1 MSATHHRSIKSA
13 ERTLALLELFSK
25 VQRSLTVG
33 EVSREL
39 AIPQP
44 SASMLVRNLTQ
55 LGYLDHDRTLRTYSP
70 SIRVALLGS
79 WIDRRFGEAHSLEQ
93 RLDVLQ
99 RKVRMTAYIA
109 IQNGPTAQYVMS
121 QEARSPDG
129 LNIASGQYR
138 SLTCSAPGR
147 VLMALK
153 SDAEIAAW
161 VRRCNAEA
169 TEDRFRVKLREFMK
183 IIEKIRRDGYAE
195 TDGDQ
200 TPGLGAYAMVFPSP
214 IGDAPLAVG
223 AGGPMRV
230 VSKRREAIL
239 DALKQFRG
247 AFVRQAG

>member
-1 MSATHHRSIKSA
+1 MSAGQHRSIKSA

-25 VQRSLTVG
+25 VQAPLTVG
-33 EVSREL
+33 QVSREL

-79 WIDRRFGEAHSLEQ
+79 WIDRRFGEAHSLQQ

-99 RKVRMTAYIA
+99 RKVKLTAYIA
-109 IQNGPTAQYVMS
+109 IQNGATAQYVMS
-121 QEARSPDG
+121 QETHAPDG

-147 VLMALK
+147 VLLSLK
-153 SDAEIAAW
+153 PDGEIAAW
-161 VRRCNAEA
+161 VKRCNAEA
-169 TEDRFRVKLREFMK
+169 SAERFRVKLPDFMK
-183 IIEKIRRDGYAE
+183 LIEAIRRKGYSE

-200 TPGLGAYAMVFPSP
+200 TPGLGAYAMAFPSP
-214 IGDAPLAVG
+214 VGDTALAVG
-223 AGGPMRV
+223 AGGPMRLV
-230 VSKRREAIL
+230 AKRRELIL
-239 DALKQFRG
+239 DALREFRR
-247 AFVRQAG
+247 AFVRQVG

>member
-1 MSATHHRSIKSA
+1 MTATHHRSIKSA

-25 VQRSLTVG
+25 VQRPLTVG

-79 WIDRRFGEAHSLEQ
+79 WIDRRFGEAHSLER

-99 RKVRMTAYIA
+99 RKVRLTAYIA
-109 IQNGPTAQYVMS
+109 IQNGPTAQYVMT
-121 QEARSPDG
+121 QEPRSPDG

-147 VLMALK
+147 VLMSLK
-153 SDAEIAAW
+153 PDSEIATL
-161 VRRCNAEA
+161 VKRCNAEA
-169 TEDRFRVKLREFMK
+169 RQDRFRVKLRDFMK
-183 IIEKIRRDGYAE
+183 IIEKVREDGYAV
-195 TDGDQ
+195 TDEDH
-200 TPGLGAYAMVFPSP
+200 TPGLGAVAMAFPSP
-214 IGDAPLAVG
+214 LGETPLAIC
-223 AGGPMRV
+223 AGGAARV
-230 VSKRREAIL
+230 VDKKRAAVVEAL
-239 DALKQFRG
+239 AEFRA
-247 AFVRQAG
+247 AFLRQAG

>member
-1 MSATHHRSIKSA
+1 MSATSHRSIKSA

-25 VQRSLTVG
+25 LQTPLTVG
-33 EVSREL
+33 QVAREL
-39 AIPQP
+39 EIPQP

-70 SIRVALLGS
+70 SIRVALLGN
-79 WIDRRFGEAHSLEQ
+79 WIDRRFGEAHSLQQ

-99 RKVRMTAYIA
+99 RKVKMTAYIA

-121 QEARSPDG
+121 QERHAPDG

-147 VLMALK
+147 VLLSLK
-153 SDAEIAAW
+153 PDSEVAAW
-161 VRRCNAEA
+161 VKRCNAEA
-169 TEDRFRVKLREFMK
+169 GEERHKVKLRDFMK
-183 IIEKIRRDGYAE
+183 MIETIRRQGYAE

-200 TPGLGAYAMVFPSP
+200 TPGLGAYAMAFPSP
-214 IGDAPLAVG
+214 IGDTPLAVG

-230 VSKRREAIL
+230 VAKRVDLIL
-239 DALKQFRG
+239 DALNDFRQ
-247 AFVRQAG
+247 AFVRQTG

>member
-1 MSATHHRSIKSA
+1 MGATAHRSIKSA

-25 VQRSLTVG
+25 VQEPLTVG
-33 EVSREL
+33 QVSREL

-44 SASMLVRNLTQ
+44 SASMLVRNLTH

-79 WIDRRFGEAHSLEQ
+79 WIDRRFGQAHSLQQ
-93 RLDVLQ
+93 RLDILQ
-99 RKVRMTAYIA
+99 RKVKVTAYIA

-121 QEARSPDG
+121 QEPQTPDR
-129 LNIASGQYR
+129 LNINSGQYR

-147 VLMALK
+147 ALLALK
-153 SDAEIAAW
+153 PDSEIANW

-169 TEDRFRVKLREFMK
+169 AEDRFKVKLRDFMK
-183 IIEKIRRDGYAE
+183 LIENVRRKGYAE

-200 TPGLGAYAMVFPSP
+200 TPGLGAFAMAFPSP
-214 IGDAPLAVG
+214 VGDTPLAVG
-223 AGGPMRV
+223 AGGPMRI
-230 VSKRREAIL
+230 VSKRADLMLESL
-239 DALKQFRG
+239 MEFRQ